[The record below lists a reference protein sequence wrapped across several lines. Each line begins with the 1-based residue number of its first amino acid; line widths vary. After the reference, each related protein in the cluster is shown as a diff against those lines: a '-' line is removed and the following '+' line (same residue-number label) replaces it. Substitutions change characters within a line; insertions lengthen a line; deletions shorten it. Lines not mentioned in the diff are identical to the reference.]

1 MSISLIKFI
10 LKRSSFIIS
19 QFPAIKNIINYY
31 TVIIIIIAISK
42 LQNVMANNAT
52 GRSNVK
58 SY

>member
-31 TVIIIIIAISK
+31 TVIIIIAISK